1 MPALLYKKLIDNRF
15 ILSTILLS
23 NETDYFERIV
33 HMEIYKD
40 KSKSFEERAH
50 DLVSRL
56 TVLERCEQ
64 LKYDA
69 PAIERLSVPAYNW
82 WNEGLHGVARAGT
95 ATMFPQAIG
104 LAASFDEDLLQSVGD
119 VISTEARAKYNEYS
133 KKGDRDIYK
142 GLTLWSPNINIFRD
156 PRWGR
161 GHETYGEDPYLT
173 ARLGCAFVRGIQG
186 DGKYLKAAA
195 CAKHFAVHS
204 GPEDIRHE
212 FDASADAKDL
222 EETYLPAF
230 EALVKDAN
238 VEGVMG
244 AYNRTNGEPCCGSR
258 YLSGKLKEWGF
269 DGYFVSD
276 CWAIA
281 DFHMHHHVTA
291 TATES
296 VALALKNACD
306 VNCGNTY
313 LHLYKAYEEGLVTEE
328 EITAACEHL
337 FRTRMRLG
345 MFDETEF
352 DNLNYMD
359 VETKE
364 HLALSRK
371 AAETACVLLKND
383 GILPLDKSK
392 IKTIGVV
399 GPNAQNIGAL
409 RGNYYGTASRY
420 ETILMGIQDEFD
432 GRVLFSEGANI
443 VKPKCEILALPYDRI
458 SEAKTIAEHS
468 DVVII
473 CVGLDEGLEGEE
485 GDQGNEYG
493 SGDKKGLTLPDSQQ
507 KLLNAVLEV
516 GKPTVV
522 ILASGSSL
530 NIETDKENALLQA
543 FYPGSEGGKAIAD
556 ILFGN
561 VSPSGK
567 LPVTFYK
574 HIEQLPEFTDYF
586 MRDRTYRYEDYSKDH
601 ILYPFGFGLTYSD
614 ISVKS
619 ADARRSGDC
628 VLCDVELEN
637 SGVSGEDVLQV
648 YFKSESKDAVKNHAL
663 CCFKKV
669 KLEKGEKKTVRLE
682 IPLKN
687 LTVVSDEGKRYL
699 DSDAKT
705 TLYFGTSQPDE
716 QSLSLT
722 GKSAIAVEIKL

>member
-1 MPALLYKKLIDNRF
+1 
-15 ILSTILLS
+15 
-23 NETDYFERIV
+23 
-33 HMEIYKD
+33 MEIYKD
-40 KSKSFEERAH
+40 KTRSCEERAK
-50 DLVSRL
+50 DLVSRM
-56 TVLERCEQ
+56 TVLEKCEQ

-69 PAIERLSVPAYNW
+69 PAIERLGVPAYNW
-82 WNEGLHGVARAGT
+82 WNEGLHGVARAGV

-104 LAASFDEDLLQSVGD
+104 MAASFDDGLLFD
-119 VISTEARAKYNEYS
+119 IANVISTEARAKYNEYS
-133 KKGDRDIYK
+133 RLGDRDIYK

-173 ARLGCAFVRGIQG
+173 TRLGVAFVKGLQG
-186 DGKYLKAAA
+186 DGEVMRAAA

-204 GPEDIRHE
+204 GPEAIRHE
-212 FDASADAKDL
+212 FDAVADKKDL

-230 EALVKDAN
+230 EALVKEAK

-244 AYNRTNGEPCCGSR
+244 AYNRTNGEPCCGST
-258 YLSGKLKEWGF
+258 YLSSRLKEWGF

-296 VALALKNACD
+296 VALALKNGCD

-328 EITAACEHL
+328 EITTACEHL

-345 MFDETEF
+345 MFDETEY
-352 DNLNYMD
+352 DKLGYKD

-392 IKTIGVV
+392 IDTIAVI

-432 GRVLFSEGANI
+432 GRVLYSEGANI
-443 VKPKCEILALPYDRI
+443 VREKSEGLALPMDRI
-458 SEAKTIAEHS
+458 AEAKAVAANA
-468 DVVII
+468 DVVVL

-493 SGDKKGLTLPDSQQ
+493 SGDKRSLLLPKSQQ
-507 KLLNAVLEV
+507 KLVEAVLNV
-516 GKPTVV
+516 GKPTV
-522 ILASGSSL
+522 IIIASGSSL
-530 NIETDKENALLQA
+530 NINTDKENALLQA

-556 ILFGN
+556 ILFGK

-574 HIEQLPEFTDYF
+574 GIDQLPEFTDYF
-586 MRDRTYRYEDYSKDH
+586 MRDRTYRYDDYSKNH
-601 ILYPFGFGLTYSD
+601 ILYPFGYGLTYSD
-614 ISVKS
+614 IKVTAVNVKKDGEALK
-619 ADARRSGDC
+619 AD
-628 VLCDVELEN
+628 VTLKN
-637 SGVSGEDVLQV
+637 SGKAGSDVIEV
-648 YFKSESKDAVKNHAL
+648 YFKSSSKDAVRNHAL
-663 CCFKKV
+663 CAFKKAA
-669 KLEKGEKKTVRLE
+669 LGEGEEKTVTVD

-687 LTVVSDEGKRYL
+687 LTVVNDDGVRYL
-699 DSDAKT
+699 DKDAET
-705 TLYFGTSQPDE
+705 VLYFGTSQPDE
-716 QSLSLT
+716 LSVSLT
-722 GKSAIAVEIKL
+722 GKKPVEVKFPGGSF

>member
-1 MPALLYKKLIDNRF
+1 
-15 ILSTILLS
+15 
-23 NETDYFERIV
+23 
-33 HMEIYKD
+33 MEIYKD
-40 KSKSFEERAH
+40 KTRSCEERAK
-50 DLVSRL
+50 DLVSRM
-56 TVLERCEQ
+56 TVLEKCEQ

-69 PAIERLSVPAYNW
+69 PAIERLGVPAYNW
-82 WNEGLHGVARAGT
+82 WNEGLHGVARAGV

-104 LAASFDEDLLQSVGD
+104 MAASFDDGLLFD
-119 VISTEARAKYNEYS
+119 IANVISTEARAKYNEYS
-133 KKGDRDIYK
+133 RLGDRDIYK

-173 ARLGCAFVRGIQG
+173 TRLGVAFVKGLQG
-186 DGKYLKAAA
+186 DGEVMRAAA

-204 GPEDIRHE
+204 GPEAIRHE
-212 FDASADAKDL
+212 FDAVADKKDL

-230 EALVKDAN
+230 EALVKEAK

-244 AYNRTNGEPCCGSR
+244 AYNRTNGEPCCGST
-258 YLSGKLKEWGF
+258 YLSSRLKEWGF

-296 VALALKNACD
+296 VALALKNGCD

-328 EITAACEHL
+328 EITTACEHL

-345 MFDETEF
+345 MFDETEY
-352 DNLNYMD
+352 DKLGYKD

-392 IKTIGVV
+392 IDTIAVI

-432 GRVLFSEGANI
+432 GRVLYSEGANI
-443 VKPKCEILALPYDRI
+443 VREKSEGLALPMDRI
-458 SEAKTIAEHS
+458 AEAKAVAANA
-468 DVVII
+468 DVVVL

-493 SGDKKGLTLPDSQQ
+493 SGDKRSLLLPKSQQ
-507 KLLNAVLEV
+507 KLVEAVLNV
-516 GKPTVV
+516 GKPTV
-522 ILASGSSL
+522 IIIASGSSL
-530 NIETDKENALLQA
+530 NINTDKENALLQA

-556 ILFGN
+556 ILFGK

-574 HIEQLPEFTDYF
+574 DIDQLPEFTDYF
-586 MRDRTYRYEDYSKDH
+586 MRDRTYRYDDYSKNH
-601 ILYPFGFGLTYSD
+601 ILYPFGYGLTYSD
-614 ISVKS
+614 IKVTAVNVKKDGEALK
-619 ADARRSGDC
+619 AD
-628 VLCDVELEN
+628 VTLKN
-637 SGVSGEDVLQV
+637 SGKAGSDVIEV
-648 YFKSESKDAVKNHAL
+648 YFKSSSKDVVRNHAL
-663 CCFKKV
+663 CAFKKAA
-669 KLEKGEKKTVRLE
+669 LGEGEEKTVTVD

-687 LTVVSDEGKRYL
+687 LTVVNDDGVRYL
-699 DSDAKT
+699 DKDAET
-705 TLYFGTSQPDE
+705 VLYFGTSQPDE
-716 QSLSLT
+716 LSVSLT
-722 GKSAIAVEIKL
+722 GKKPVEVKFPGGSF

>member
-1 MPALLYKKLIDNRF
+1 
-15 ILSTILLS
+15 
-23 NETDYFERIV
+23 
-33 HMEIYKD
+33 MEIYKD
-40 KSKSFEERAH
+40 KSKSCEERAK
-50 DLVSRL
+50 DLVSRM
-56 TVLERCEQ
+56 TVLEKCEQ

-69 PAIERLSVPAYNW
+69 PAIERLGVPAYNW
-82 WNEGLHGVARAGT
+82 WNEGLHGVARAGV

-104 LAASFDEDLLQSVGD
+104 MAASFDDGLLFD
-119 VISTEARAKYNEYS
+119 IANVISTEARAKYNEYS
-133 KKGDRDIYK
+133 RLGDRDIYK

-173 ARLGCAFVRGIQG
+173 SRLGVAFVKGLQG
-186 DGKYLKAAA
+186 DGEVMRAAA

-204 GPEDIRHE
+204 GPEAIRHE
-212 FDASADAKDL
+212 FDAVADKKDL

-230 EALVKDAN
+230 EALVKEAK

-244 AYNRTNGEPCCGSR
+244 AYNRTNGEPCCGST
-258 YLSGKLKEWGF
+258 YLQSRLKEWGF

-296 VALALKNACD
+296 VALALKNGCD

-313 LHLYKAYEEGLVTEE
+313 LHLYKAYEEGLVTED

-345 MFDETEF
+345 MFDETEY
-352 DNLNYMD
+352 DSLGYKD

-371 AAETACVLLKND
+371 AAETSCVLLKND
-383 GILPLDKSK
+383 GILPIDKSK
-392 IKTIGVV
+392 VDTIAVI

-432 GRVLFSEGANI
+432 GRVLYSEGANI
-443 VKPKCEILALPYDRI
+443 VREKSEGLALPMDRI
-458 SEAKTIAEHS
+458 AEAKAVAAHA
-468 DVVII
+468 DVVVL

-493 SGDKKGLTLPDSQQ
+493 SGDKRSLLLPRSQQ
-507 KLLNAVLEV
+507 RLVEAVLDV
-516 GKPTVV
+516 GKPIVI

-530 NIETDKENALLQA
+530 NINTDRENALLQA

-556 ILFGN
+556 ILFGK

-574 HIEQLPEFTDYF
+574 HVEDMPEFTDYF
-586 MRDRTYRYEDYSKDH
+586 MRDRTYRYDDYSKNN

-614 ISVKS
+614 IKVTAVDVKRNGDTLR
-619 ADARRSGDC
+619 AD
-628 VLCDVELEN
+628 VTVKN
-637 SGVSGEDVLQV
+637 SGAAGSDVIEV
-648 YFKSESKDAVKNHAL
+648 YFKSASRDAVRNHAL
-663 CCFKKV
+663 CAFKKV
-669 KLEKGEKKTVRLE
+669 TVGEGGEAVVTVD

-687 LTVVSDEGKRYL
+687 LTVVNNDGVRYL
-699 DSDAKT
+699 DAEAET

-716 QSLSLT
+716 LSVSLT
-722 GKSAIAVEIKL
+722 GKRPVEVKLPAGSLK